1 MGKLLYK
8 VGFLVNTNIPCAY
21 VQNEAGNIINI
32 FTSQHIGVDVKLS
45 YDIKNRLAKSVCKL
59 ANEDEIVETW
69 TYDHKNLEITH
80 VVSAKSGEKET
91 KDRFNTFE
99 EYIYCIE
106 RIIKSANESVIKTG
120 DNEFQPCDN

>member
-8 VGFLVNTNIPCAY
+8 KGFLVDTNAPCVY
-21 VQNEAGNIINI
+21 VQNEAGNITNI
-32 FTSQHIGVDVKLS
+32 VTSQHIGVDVKLS

-59 ANEDEIVETW
+59 ADEDEIVETW

-80 VVSAKSGEKET
+80 MVSEKSGKKEN
-91 KDRFNTFE
+91 KVRFNTFE
-99 EYIYCIE
+99 EYIRCIE
-106 RIIKSANESVIKTG
+106 EIIESANESVTDEG